1 MKSLFFNDLSFSL
14 SPVKSDSQRLRI
26 ADILADEG
34 EDSDLDFGMDRWRR
48 NDGSTNLQ
56 CSSPRRVVARWLAA
70 LRRIKET
77 RNIMVQGQKTA
88 EEEEEDERQV
98 RKFAGGSI
106 HAKRSMNGLDVV
118 DSSPL
123 ATESEESGRCRKD
136 ASFNLGVGCSLLYL
150 IAASKNE
157 LTKMV
162 EVRKQ
167 VETLLL
173 NVKEELK
180 RKDAEFKAFESNF
193 TVAYST
199 SDVLESP
206 NSNSRVSR
214 QSQTTSHVLPISE
227 TILMHDQPLK
237 CNSLQQEEYLEG
249 MDGLEAELEAEL
261 ERLQIHLERE
271 NSLKHTQQRKTKVT
285 VKDIASVRSPSLSFG
300 EVIDTQ
306 NPGTKVHF
314 GVQPTELESR
324 LHELLEARQQERI
337 KELEAALECAMH
349 KLREKETEVSWWKGT
364 ARFISQHVPGP
375 SRFVSQHATET
386 S

>member
-1 MKSLFFNDLSFSL
+1 MKSVFFNDLSFSL

-88 EEEEEDERQV
+88 EEEDEQQV
-98 RKFAGGSI
+98 RKFAGGSM

-162 EVRKQ
+162 ELRKQ
-167 VETLLL
+167 VETLLH

-193 TVAYST
+193 TVAYSN
-199 SDVLESP
+199 SDVLEGP
-206 NSNSRVSR
+206 NSNSRVSW

-237 CNSLQQEEYLEG
+237 CNSPQQEEYLEG

-271 NSLKHTQQRKTKVT
+271 NSLKHTQQQKTKVT
-285 VKDIASVRSPSLSFG
+285 VKDIASDRSPCLSFG

-306 NPGTKVHF
+306 NSGTKVHF

-375 SRFVSQHATET
+375 SRFGSQHDSET

>member
-1 MKSLFFNDLSFSL
+1 MKSLFFNNLSFLL
-14 SPVKSDSQRLRI
+14 SPVKSDSQHLRI
-26 ADILADEG
+26 ADILAEDD

-77 RNIMVQGQKTA
+77 RNIMVQSQKTA
-88 EEEEEDERQV
+88 EVEEEEEREV
-98 RKFAGGSI
+98 KKFAGGSM
-106 HAKRSMNGLDVV
+106 HAKRSLNGLDVG

-123 ATESEESGRCRKD
+123 ATESEESGRSRKD

-150 IAASKNE
+150 VAASKNE

-162 EVRKQ
+162 ELRKQ

-180 RKDAEFKAFESNF
+180 RKDPQFKAFESNF
-193 TVAYST
+193 TAAYST
-199 SDVLESP
+199 SDVLEGP

-214 QSQTTSHVLPISE
+214 QSQTISYVLPISE
-227 TILMHDQPLK
+227 TTMMHDQSLK
-237 CNSLQQEEYLEG
+237 CNSPQQEEYLEG
-249 MDGLEAELEAEL
+249 MDGLEAEIEAEW
-261 ERLQIHLERE
+261 ERLQISLERE
-271 NSLKHTQQRKTKVT
+271 NSLKHTRQQKTKVT
-285 VKDIASVRSPSLSFG
+285 VKDIASVGSPGLSFG

-306 NPGTKVHF
+306 NPGTEVHF
-314 GVQPTELESR
+314 GVPPTELESR

-337 KELEAALECAMH
+337 KELESALECAMH

-375 SRFVSQHATET
+375 SRFGSQHDSET